1 MIHRSYVMH
10 FRQASMED
18 MQKMQALCEML
29 RMKGTCFS
37 ITDIEIR
44 GQKGYEVFW
53 YINPENNRMTRFG
66 QRDRRRH

>member
-1 MIHRSYVMH
+1 MIHKSYLMR
-10 FRQASMED
+10 FRQSSMED
-18 MQKMQALCEML
+18 MEKLNVLCEML

-53 YINPENNRMTRFG
+53 YINPENNPMTRHG
-66 QRDRRRH
+66 QRDRRFH